1 MAWPFTHWSLYMK
14 LLLNFFFLYS
24 RVNTWDGHV
33 IWQIQTLIT
42 CISRCEQSFLYTYPS
57 SLRILLL
64 LRMFPFL
71 LLSSSAA
78 SFILRFFH
86 NNGLHFSLRHWCES
100 DCCCDLKLRSLAL
113 CLMHKGVEYFTFSF
127 RFIWKKKKN
136 LSLFCDRAEH
146 VLSF

>member
-1 MAWPFTHWSLYMK
+1 MRWPRDLAKLYK
-14 LLLNFFFLYS
+14 TY
-24 RVNTWDGHV
+24 
-33 IWQIQTLIT
+33 TLIT

-127 RFIWKKKKN
+127 RFIWKKKKPFLVLWQGWTCVIVLMN
-136 LSLFCDRAEH
+136 DTFYSFTLFIKI
-146 VLSF
+146 SFFLD